1 MQLATPLLTLLLA
14 TFVGGFAGPG
24 AAEECSGIAADADRL
39 ACYDRS
45 GGWVEASGRLSPGW
59 QVTESR
65 SELTDAP
72 VVRIST
78 PADTAIACSYGRE
91 AVPRLV
97 LSCSENVTSL
107 VLDTGSCLVTSSPF
121 SREGE
126 VALRVDAETV
136 ERVGFE
142 ADASNRG
149 LVLTGARAIPVIRDL
164 IGHDALL
171 ASFTPFQRAAVT
183 PRFRLAGLDAAIA
196 PLRAA
201 CGW

>member
-1 MQLATPLLTLLLA
+1 MQLATPLLSLILA
-14 TFVGGFAGPG
+14 TLVGALAAPAG
-24 AAEECSGIAADADRL
+24 AEECSSIAADADRL
-39 ACYDRS
+39 ACYDRT
-45 GGWVEASGRLSPGW
+45 GGWVEASGRLHPGW
-59 QVTESR
+59 QVSESR

-72 VVRIST
+72 VVVVST

-97 LSCSENVTSL
+97 LSCSENTTSL
-107 VLDTGSCLVTSSPF
+107 TLDTGSCHVTSSPF
-121 SREGE
+121 SRDGE

-136 ERVGFE
+136 ERVAFE

-149 LVLTGARAIPVIRDL
+149 LVLTGARAIPVIRGL

-183 PRFRLAGLDAAIA
+183 PHFRLAGLDDAIA